1 MTDRNQSIEWRAI
14 LRGVAIVYGITFVS
28 GLVFAFTGVTPQT
41 DHVAYPL
48 LTLLTGAVG
57 VAIALRVAE
66 TTRLSY
72 FLTMG
77 VGVWLLSSTSVL
89 LGAESFTG
97 WVNSSAF
104 IATTVILGR
113 LLLGISP
120 ETFPTPAMSYSILN
134 QKSHS
139 AAQKRRARPSRF

>member
-1 MTDRNQSIEWRAI
+1 MTNRNQSIEWRAI
-14 LRGVAIVYGITFVS
+14 VRGVAIVYGITFLS
-28 GLVFAFTGVTPQT
+28 GLAFAFTGITPQT

-48 LTLLTGAVG
+48 LALLTGAVG

-72 FLTMG
+72 LVNMG

-89 LGAESFTG
+89 LGAQSLTA

-113 LLLGISP
+113 LLLGISLD
-120 ETFPTPAMSYSILN
+120 TVPTPALPYSILI
-134 QKSHS
+134 QKGHS
-139 AAQKRRARPSRF
+139 AARRRRARPSCF